1 MEFSICIL
9 YDPSVICIFLPLLWI
24 LMINI
29 DSIYMQTIEQ
39 EDRTLEDFQDVKDV
53 IKKRYRMDNALE
65 DKICDLYDLY
75 IEVKAFFLQRL

>member
-1 MEFSICIL
+1 
-9 YDPSVICIFLPLLWI
+9 
-24 LMINI
+24 MINI

-75 IEVKAFFLQRL
+75 IEVKAFCLQRL